1 MANRSSNEI
10 DKYIEEIGKQIC
22 QEGNERLAM
31 MVKTHVDT
39 IIKESMEEFYA
50 THTYHE
56 PYSYSSTG
64 SLATFARFM
73 LNENDNSFY
82 VEYGSELG
90 EGGYRVD
97 KDYIYKLVF
106 LAGWHGGAYTS
117 SKTDDPHPHPG
128 IPYWRV
134 PTPWGSFWSEPADRA
149 PEPPVSILT
158 RKWNEFVLNEY
169 DKLKNEIENELLEK
183 YSNKLSEYIIQQIPV
198 VFDLVLNT
206 KSL

>member
-1 MANRSSNEI
+1 MADRSNNKADSF
-10 DKYIEEIGKQIC
+10 IEKIGEQIC

-82 VEYGSELG
+82 VEYGSEIG
-90 EGGYRVD
+90 KGGYRVN

-106 LAGWHGGAYTS
+106 LAGFHGGAYTS
-117 SKTDDPHPHPG
+117 RKAGDPHPHPG

-158 RKWNEFVLNEY
+158 RKWNDFVLNEY
-169 DKLKNEIENELLEK
+169 EQLKQEIENELIAK
-183 YSNKLSEYIIQQIPV
+183 YSDLIAEYVMNQIAIL
-198 VFDLVLNT
+198 FDVNVNIE
-206 KSL
+206 SL